1 MIALSEALISRVE
14 ESGLDTVT
22 VPLAILSI
30 WGRQKAGRRPSIVIN
45 AKLRK
50 PTSNILALFFNS
62 VIFRPYNK

>member
-30 WGRQKAGRRPSIVIN
+30 WGRQKAGLMQVEKTKRSR
-45 AKLRK
+45 AKIYRD
-50 PTSNILALFFNS
+50 
-62 VIFRPYNK
+62 IFCIFLIIRLL